1 MKISATWKWIVL
13 ALLGLLIA
21 AGVAAAASRLA
32 SEQIGIASESV
43 SAGDQLAP
51 AVRQAASQTNP
62 SPKPQPPPAEPET
75 TTTESDDHGGDDDS
89 GDDDGGDDSGGD
101 DHGGEDHSGHGG
113 GGDDD

>member
-1 MKISATWKWIVL
+1 MKIAATWKWVVL

-21 AGVAAAASRLA
+21 GAVAVAASRLA

-51 AVRQAASQTNP
+51 VVRQAASQTDP
-62 SPKPQPPPAEPET
+62 SSAPQREPPAEPEPAT
-75 TTTESDDHGGDDDS
+75 TTTESDDH
-89 GDDDGGDDSGGD
+89 GGD

>member
-1 MKISATWKWIVL
+1 MKITATWKWVAL
-13 ALLGLLIA
+13 ALAGLLIA
-21 AGVAAAASRLA
+21 GAVAVAASRLA

-51 AVRQAASQTNP
+51 AVRQAAIQTSS
-62 SPKPQPPPAEPET
+62 SPKPQRQPAEPEST
-75 TTTESDDHGGDDDS
+75 TGTTESDDHGGDDDGS
-89 GDDDGGDDSGGD
+89 DGHGGD

>member
-1 MKISATWKWIVL
+1 MSISASAKWIAL
-13 ALLGLLIA
+13 ALIGLLIA

-51 AVRQAASQTNP
+51 AVRRAASQTDP
-62 SPKPQPPPAEPET
+62 QPKPLPPAEPET

-89 GDDDGGDDSGGD
+89 GDDHGSDDSGGD

>member
-1 MKISATWKWIVL
+1 MNISASWKWIAL

-62 SPKPQPPPAEPET
+62 SPKPQPPAAEPET
-75 TTTESDDHGGDDDS
+75 TTTESDDHGGDDDGS
-89 GDDDGGDDSGGD
+89 DDSGGD

-113 GGDDD
+113 GGGDD

>member
-1 MKISATWKWIVL
+1 MRISASWKWIAL

-21 AGVAAAASRLA
+21 AGVAAAASQLA

-51 AVRQAASQTNP
+51 AVRQAASQTDRP
-62 SPKPQPPPAEPET
+62 APPQKESPPAEPET
-75 TTTESDDHGGDDDS
+75 TTTESDDHGGDDH
-89 GDDDGGDDSGGD
+89 GGD
-101 DHGGEDHSGHGG
+101 EDHSGHGG